1 MKKVCMLLLVL
12 VLSGGMSNCTK
23 LQTIHDCKKDCDSSF
38 VDNIVTELFVFDSL
52 IVSVYERQRCV
63 DKCEGK

>member
-23 LQTIHDCKKDCDSSF
+23 FQTVHQCKKDCDSSF
-38 VDNIVTELFVFDSL
+38 LGNIIAESVVSNSL
-52 IVSVYERQRCV
+52 ILSIYERQLCYNN
-63 DKCEGK
+63 CEGK